1 MEEADILGDRIGI
14 VARGRLR
21 ALGSSIRLK
30 QKFGTGYQV
39 LVSLLHDGKSGSSSS
54 SSSNSSRHTPSLRQ
68 RRTSAPKQRQG
79 PAAAAAAAAAAGGGG
94 GGHSSGAGSP
104 LSSPRGNPA
113 LQQQQW
119 PDLSPRCVVVGQV
132 SAQVA
137 PLQLPSS
144 IPEEAESHSS
154 RHSSP
159 RRSRETLPGSPR
171 SAAGGI
177 GGASVGS
184 AARTAVKQLFAAY
197 LDGLV
202 PSEENRRSMQFLVPR
217 AYQQQ
222 LVGLLQQLEAA
233 TAAGSSDSGSS
244 VAAMEVVSDEG
255 VRAIR
260 QGVADVQLCLTSLE
274 EVFLSIAKK
283 VGVFPCGGP
292 CVPQPHCSA
301 PNHVGTQSNGLSR
314 TKSFSLKGGIGV
326 ASVRETIVTVIG
338 CTASRWCCCLH
349 RGSFCAR
356 KSVPGIAALKPC
368 PLLPLL
374 SCPPPPCCLAHAQAE
389 LEASAESGATVTITL
404 PDTGRQI
411 EVAVGQDWVQDALG
425 TPGAGV
431 TSGEGAPTLP
441 LSVGGVVRTYF
452 VKWVQDESGALAVLE
467 VTPAVGQQQQQG
479 VPLIG
484 RYSGGAGAAVA
495 PVAY

>member
-21 ALGSSIRLK
+21 ALDSSIRLK

-39 LVSLLHDGKSGSSSS
+39 LVSLLHDGKSGSSN
-54 SSSNSSRHTPSLRQ
+54 SSNSRHTPSLRQ
-68 RRTSAPKQRQG
+68 RRTSAPKQRQD
-79 PAAAAAAAAAAGGGG
+79 PAAAAAAAGGGG
-94 GGHSSGAGSP
+94 GGHFSGARSP

-301 PNHVGTQSNGLSR
+301 ANHVGTQSNGLSR
-314 TKSFSLKGGIGV
+314 TKSFCLKVGV

-338 CTASRWCCCLH
+338 CTASRWCCCRNF
-349 RGSFCAR
+349 RGASSSTIDLKFLCAQKR
-356 KSVPGIAALKPC
+356 PRYCCAETLPPFATAVLP
-368 PLLPLL
+368 PLLP
-374 SCPPPPCCLAHAQAE
+374 CPC
-389 LEASAESGATVTITL
+389 
-404 PDTGRQI
+404 
-411 EVAVGQDWVQDALG
+411 
-425 TPGAGV
+425 AG
-431 TSGEGAPTLP
+431 
-441 LSVGGVVRTYF
+441 
-452 VKWVQDESGALAVLE
+452 
-467 VTPAVGQQQQQG
+467 
-479 VPLIG
+479 
-484 RYSGGAGAAVA
+484 
-495 PVAY
+495 